1 MKYLTLLLVLICNSV
16 AAQSYV
22 LYDMQSNQIIE
33 SSNQEEVHPVASL
46 TKLVT
51 AMVCIDENSCSESL
65 LERLLVRSDNKVAEE
80 IASKYKGGRTAFI
93 KEMNRKVK
101 SFGLNKTNFLDP
113 SGLSVFNVSTAK
125 EYITVVVEAEKYKLI
140 GSISSKTTIKK
151 KKVTLYNTNIVLMN
165 EVVGIILSKTGFTS
179 HAGRCLA
186 LVVQTGDEWTI
197 RKYAIVILGEESPEK
212 RIKQAKRLIN
222 MTT

>member
-1 MKYLTLLLVLICNSV
+1 MCTIVG
-16 AAQSYV
+16 AQSYV
-22 LYDMQSNQIIE
+22 LYDIQSQKIIEASNQDDI
-33 SSNQEEVHPVASL
+33 HPVASL

-51 AMVCIDENSCSESL
+51 AMVCIDANSCNESL
-65 LERLLVRSDNKVAEE
+65 LERLLVRSDNKAAEE

-93 KEMNRKVK
+93 KEMNRKVR
-101 SFGLNKTNFLDP
+101 SFGLDKTNFLDP
-113 SGLSVFNVSTAK
+113 SGLSVFNVSTAR
-125 EYITVVVEAEKYKLI
+125 EYITVVVESEKYRI
-140 GSISSKTTIKK
+140 ISSISSKTTIKK

-186 LVVQTGDEWTI
+186 LVVQTADDWTL

-212 RIKQAKRLIN
+212 RVKLAKRLISK
-222 MTT
+222 TS